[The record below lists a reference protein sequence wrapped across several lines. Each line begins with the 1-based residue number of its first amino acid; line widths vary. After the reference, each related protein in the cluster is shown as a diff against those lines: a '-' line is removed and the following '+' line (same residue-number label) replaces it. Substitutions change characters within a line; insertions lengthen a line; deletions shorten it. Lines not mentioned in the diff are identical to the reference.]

1 MDKIVE
7 GDLDFGKRIRMIATD
22 SHFLVPL
29 CVLVLGIALLAA
41 LH

>member
-1 MDKIVE
+1 MS
-7 GDLDFGKRIRMIATD
+7 FIRGMKTIATD

-29 CVLVLGIALLAA
+29 FVLLAGIVLLVI

>member
-1 MDKIVE
+1 MSFAKGV
-7 GDLDFGKRIRMIATD
+7 KTIATD

-29 CVLVLGIALLAA
+29 CVLLAGIVLLII

>member
-1 MDKIVE
+1 
-7 GDLDFGKRIRMIATD
+7 LSFGKRMKAIATD

-29 CVLVLGIALLAA
+29 CVLVLGIALLVA

>member
-7 GDLDFGKRIRMIATD
+7 GDVGLGKRVKTIATD

-29 CVLVLGIALLAA
+29 CVLVLGIVLLAA